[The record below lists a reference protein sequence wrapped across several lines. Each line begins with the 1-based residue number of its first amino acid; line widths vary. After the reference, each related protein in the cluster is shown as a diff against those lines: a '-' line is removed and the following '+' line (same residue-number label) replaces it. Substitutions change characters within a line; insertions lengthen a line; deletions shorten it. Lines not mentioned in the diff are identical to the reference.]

1 MNRQKQFV
9 DGVHVL
15 SKSKMSAN
23 ETSKRAPRITKK
35 KGSGYLRHGAQ
46 TIKRIARLSER
57 DRKAVLRA
65 LRRSTK
71 SDVFKPK
78 GKSNDVSSNNE
89 SQSSVN
95 NDWMN
100 WLVLHGNEK
109 AASADV
115 CGIGKA
121 IGLKFNGD
129 KNNMF
134 DVLSGLGR
142 KKIDGGGDGA

>member
-1 MNRQKQFV
+1 M
-9 DGVHVL
+9 
-15 SKSKMSAN
+15 
-23 ETSKRAPRITKK
+23 
-35 KGSGYLRHGAQ
+35 RHGAQ
-46 TIKRIARLSER
+46 NIKRIARLSER

-65 LRRSTK
+65 FRRSTK

-121 IGLKFNGD
+121 IGMKSNGD

-134 DVLSGLGR
+134 DVLSRLGR